1 MKSKISSLQFSVL
14 LGISSMGFITL
25 YHDAISCFSM
35 VISTLISFLL
45 LIPLLVIS
53 NKEKYNIPVVFRILS
68 ILFVSL
74 LSTLLINRYSVFFT
88 SLINPVTPKWII
100 SGLLL
105 LALAFPAIKGI
116 EAVSR
121 GALIVSFFVVLS
133 LLLIFIFVPYG
144 DMNYFTDNDNSF
156 SISDGIDTLLA
167 FSPMILSL
175 FFFRNIN
182 SGRARSIIFPFAI
195 SSFVILISM
204 CFIKLLSI
212 SEYNYVF
219 YALSEVS
226 CKKIPMGFS
235 GLFIVLS
242 LICVFFALLYFTL
255 TIKSAMKSNSRL
267 ITVIYLILVYCLSLG
282 TLYSQDIYNFLLNKY
297 FLLALYVVL
306 ALFTPIA
313 VIVKDK
319 YDKNRESYP
328 QGNAEDLEEEND

>member
-1 MKSKISSLQFSVL
+1 MKSKISPLQFSIL
-14 LGISSMGFITL
+14 LGISSIGFITL
-25 YHDAISCFSM
+25 YHDAITCFSM
-35 VISTLISFLL
+35 VISIVISFLL

-68 ILFVSL
+68 ILFVAL
-74 LSTLLINRYSVFFT
+74 LSALLVNRYSVFFS
-88 SLINPVTPKWII
+88 SLINPATPRWVI

-105 LALAFPAIKGI
+105 LALIFPAIKGI

-144 DMNYFTDNDNSF
+144 DMNFFTDNDNSF
-156 SISDGIDTLLA
+156 SIADGIDTLFI

-195 SSFVILISM
+195 SSFVVLISM

-235 GLFIVLS
+235 GLFIVFS

-255 TIKSAMKSNSRL
+255 SLKSAIKSNSRL
-267 ITVIYLILVYCLSLG
+267 ITVIFIILVYFLSLL
-282 TLYSQDIYNFLLNKY
+282 TLYNEAVYNIILNKY
-297 FLLALYVVL
+297 FLLVLYVVL

-319 YDKNRESYP
+319 HENNRAVYSQE
-328 QGNAEDLEEEND
+328 ATEDLEEEND